1 MNMFIIILKI
11 CCRQVFYSFIPV
23 LFSLHYGIMSH
34 PKYTLSVLG
43 AGLLWGIISIFIR
56 QLSAIG
62 FSSLQIMTA
71 RAVLS
76 VPLAAIVLLAKD
88 KSLFKIDWHDI
99 WMFIGTGII
108 SLASFS
114 ICYFTTIVNCGA
126 SVAVVLLYTSPVFI
140 IILSALCFREKI
152 TWVKAVAVFMTFAG
166 CVLVAGIIGIPSTTN
181 STAAGVHMTEALPVK
196 SFLIGLCAGLGYA
209 LYSIFGRVALKK
221 YNTMTI
227 TFYTFLFAAVFLVPF
242 SHPAQMISLLS
253 TKSIL
258 LFLGIAFVCTLVP
271 YLLYTYG
278 LSGLETG
285 TAAILAT
292 IEPMVGTVLGIFAY
306 GESAG
311 IMKIIGI
318 ILIIAAICI
327 AH

>member
-1 MNMFIIILKI
+1 MTHTK
-11 CCRQVFYSFIPV
+11 
-23 LFSLHYGIMSH
+23 H
-34 PKYTLSVLG
+34 TLCVLG
-43 AGLLWGIISIFIR
+43 AGILWGIISIFIR

-140 IILSALCFREKI
+140 ILLSAVFFHEKI
-152 TWVKAVAVFMTFAG
+152 TPVKAAAVLMTCAG
-166 CVLVAGIIGIPSTTN
+166 SILVAGI
-181 STAAGVHMTEALPVK
+181 AGTGVSISLPN
-196 SFLIGLCAGLGYA
+196 FIIGLGAGLGYA

-221 YNTMTI
+221 YDTMTI
-227 TFYTFLFAAVFLVPF
+227 TFYTFLFAAVFLIPF
-242 SHPAQMISLLS
+242 SHPS
-253 TKSIL
+253 
-258 LFLGIAFVCTLVP
+258 
-271 YLLYTYG
+271 
-278 LSGLETG
+278 E
-285 TAAILAT
+285 
-292 IEPMVGTVLGIFAY
+292 
-306 GESAG
+306 
-311 IMKIIGI
+311 
-318 ILIIAAICI
+318 IIA
-327 AH
+327 HF